1 MLQGLH
7 PSSFLCLTP
16 SGRQV
21 EHVTGTGPGLSGCSA
36 QQQECRHRCRNC
48 HSWYGPSV
56 QSKLSHIQHEAH
68 SAHAHARTHA
78 HKLRHTCTQTHKHT
92 HTQRQ
97 PAACLVQLALCLLYG
112 TMGFPL
118 YASGTMSFFPIRFTG
133 LLVAR
138 RVSSFKLRLCQFGV
152 QRLCSDIAP
161 QFWGSIGKLQF
172 CKRVQRHSL
181 ESHLTKMNN

>member
-1 MLQGLH
+1 MAALLSNKNAGTDAETAIRGMAPLCKASSAIFSMKPTLH
-7 PSSFLCLTP
+7 T
-16 SGRQV
+16 
-21 EHVTGTGPGLSGCSA
+21 HT
-36 QQQECRHRCRNC
+36 
-48 HSWYGPSV
+48 
-56 QSKLSHIQHEAH
+56 
-68 SAHAHARTHA
+68 HARMHTNSDTHA
-78 HKLRHTCTQTHKHT
+78 HKHTNT